1 MSAEFEEQSLKITK
15 YCTEGEGCVFFLII
29 VFKND
34 VQWSRLSLFVSKNL
48 IVENVFKN

>member
-15 YCTEGEGCVFFLII
+15 YCTEGEGCVFFSII

-34 VQWSRLSLFVSKNL
+34 VQWSRLSLFVSKRVIN
-48 IVENVFKN
+48 ENAL